1 MKLGAPATL
10 VVLASL
16 ATTATTAATVSA
28 QPRATTAADVATAP
42 RPGTESGRADPV
54 DPGDGVARKLGRVV
68 LWIPRIPLEIVTLPI
83 RGVLYFQSKR
93 AVGEI
98 KRGEDDPKFTL
109 GFGPELVVQSG
120 FLPHAGL
127 RVRLSNLFREHE
139 QVGLRLGYGGHLGGL
154 VGVEGDTGQRL
165 GLLKAGFEG
174 RLDRRAQ
181 ERFFGFGNAED
192 AVATRYRLRG
202 ERAAAWLRATLPAH
216 FAVVGRGMLVRKR
229 FRSDSNP
236 RGDDVALDQGYDPA
250 TVTGYLDGARLLRAE
265 LEASWD
271 TRHVASSYDPRSIRD
286 SGALV
291 LGYASHDW
299 DLDGAR
305 NTTRYGFDLQQNLR
319 LTAGPRVLELRVAG
333 EAITSDLAHV
343 PFTEVPSIGGDLLR
357 AADTDRYRDR
367 AALVMRATYLYALG
381 YKVAGVLFGEAGR
394 VYHSVDD
401 FTLAG
406 LHYGGG
412 LGIEGYSV
420 SSLVLRADVATSFD
434 GGVFFSIGLVPISD
448 GRSRVRD

>member
-1 MKLGAPATL
+1 MGGSATL
-10 VVLASL
+10 VLIASL
-16 ATTATTAATVSA
+16 ATTVAA
-28 QPRATTAADVATAP
+28 QPREIAAADVATAP
-42 RPGTESGRADPV
+42 RPGTESGRADPI
-54 DPGDGVARKLGRVV
+54 DPGDSLARKLGRVV

-93 AVGEI
+93 AAGEI
-98 KRGEDDPKFTL
+98 KHGEDDPKFTL
-109 GFGPELVVQSG
+109 GFGPELVAQSG

-127 RVRLSNLFREHE
+127 RVRLSNLFRKHE
-139 QVGLRLGYGGHLGGL
+139 QVGMRVGYGGHLGAL
-154 VGVEGDTGQRL
+154 VGVEGDTGHRL
-165 GLLKAGFEG
+165 GPLKAGLEG
-174 RLDRRAQ
+174 RVDRRTQ
-181 ERFFGFGNAED
+181 ERFFGFGNATD
-192 AVATRYRLRG
+192 AIATRYRLRS
-202 ERAAAWLRATLPAH
+202 ERAAAWLRATLPEH
-216 FAVVGRGMLVRKR
+216 FAVIGRGMLVRKR

-250 TVTGYLDGARLLRAE
+250 TITGYLDGARFVRAE

-305 NTTRYGFDLQQNLR
+305 NTTRYGFDLQQNIR
-319 LTAGPRVLELRVAG
+319 LTAGPRVLELRLAG
-333 EAITSDLAHV
+333 EAIASDLEHV

-367 AALVMRATYLYALG
+367 AALVMRTTYLFALG
-381 YKVAGVLFGEAGR
+381 SKAAGVLFGEAGR

-412 LGIEGYSV
+412 IGIEGYSV
-420 SSLVLRADVATSFD
+420 TSLVLRADVAASFD
-434 GGVFFSIGLVPISD
+434 GGVFFSVGLVPVSD